1 MKLVPAALCAAGFM
15 FATPELSA
23 QQMTPRAEPVQH
35 RSVIA
40 DFKTGGGKTLPEAVV
55 VYGTYGALNA
65 AKDNAR
71 ARRSIPPSCSW

>member
-1 MKLVPAALCAAGFM
+1 MKL
-15 FATPELSA
+15 
-23 QQMTPRAEPVQH
+23 
-35 RSVIA
+35 
-40 DFKTGGGKTLPEAVV
+40 AVV